1 MTQNQILLI
10 IIGICLI
17 VFIISLFIHQKEIV
31 LRWLIRAVAGGVF
44 IFTVN
49 LILNFLNIGSP
60 VGVNL
65 LTVTTCGVLGSP
77 GVIMLYIIGV
87 YQMLS

>member
-17 VFIISLFIHQKEIV
+17 VFIISLFIHQKEII
-31 LRWLIRAVAGGVF
+31 LRWFIRGAAGGAF
-44 IFTVN
+44 IFVVN
-49 LILNFLNIGSP
+49 LILNFLNIGCP

-65 LTVTTCGVLGSP
+65 LTITTSSILGSP
-77 GVIMLYIIGV
+77 GVVMLYIIGI

>member
-1 MTQNQILLI
+1 M

-17 VFIISLFIHQKEIV
+17 VFIISLFVHQKEIV
-31 LRWLIRAVAGGVF
+31 IRWLIRGVASGIF
-44 IFTVN
+44 IFVIN

-60 VGVNL
+60 VGVNA
-65 LTVTTCGVLGSP
+65 LTITTSSILGSP
-77 GVIMLYIIGV
+77 GVIMLYIIGI